1 MGSPTQPAGAADK
14 TLAYCRAL
22 LELTV
27 RENGDAMNT
36 ITRVFSDMASLFGDV
51 ERHCRR
57 IQAGAGSD
65 LNGQIDPVIEDC
77 AAAASAIRDGLRAVQ
92 VHDIT
97 DQRLAHVVIL
107 LAALRE
113 GRDCEISAVL
123 SDSEEHALLDLI
135 ERGVSGEDAF
145 GHLGENSAARGSVE
159 LF

>member
-1 MGSPTQPAGAADK
+1 MGSQTEPAGAGEK
-14 TLAYCRAL
+14 TLEYCRAL

-51 ERHCRR
+51 ERRCRE
-57 IQAGAGSD
+57 IQAGAGAD
-65 LNGQIDPVIEDC
+65 IQAQIDSAIEDC
-77 AAAASAIRDGLRAVQ
+77 AAATSVIREGLRAVQ
-92 VHDIT
+92 IHDIT

-113 GRDCEISAVL
+113 GRDCEISSVL
-123 SDSEEHALLDLI
+123 SDSEEHELLELI
-135 ERGVSGEDAF
+135 EGGVSGQDAF
-145 GHLGENSAARGSVE
+145 GHLGENSAGRGSVE